1 MLTNDNKSNQL
12 ITIVDDNDNENEKD
26 TDTVND
32 IDNDNVK
39 VNDAPYSFSKKT
51 VCVCNE
57 QVLALQEQL
66 P

>member
-51 VCVCNE
+51 PCVYDE
-57 QVLALQEQL
+57 
-66 P
+66 